1 MFDLMVDQTLTTLAN
16 SAALAVFAMVMAGLM
31 STTIVWI
38 AQGFTYAV
46 HRVERRTFDKRYGV
60 NTGGVI
66 RKERLDTEGA
76 NKSAGNH
83 CMPTPVRTMRSIL
96 KGLSP
101 DLSDFTFVDF
111 GSGMARVILVAAEFQ
126 LRRIIGVELSPELTR
141 IAKKNINSYKNQK
154 QQCFDLSALCADAT
168 EFEIPDDNCVFYFF
182 NPFGPSVM
190 KQVAENI
197 KRSHAARPR
206 KMYVILY
213 HPRNTDAIQELGI
226 FKRICPKGT
235 NTDIFEIYETE

>member
-1 MFDLMVDQTLTTLAN
+1 MLDQSVVTLSN
-16 SAALAVFAMVMAGLM
+16 SAAFAVFAMVAAGLM
-31 STTIVWI
+31 SATIVWL

-46 HRVERRTFDKRYGV
+46 HRVERRTFDRRCGV
-60 NTGGVI
+60 DTGGVV
-66 RKERLDTEGA
+66 RKDRLDIEGA
-76 NKSAGNH
+76 NKSSGNH

-101 DLSDFTFVDF
+101 DLADFTFVDF
-111 GSGMARVILVAAEFQ
+111 GSGMARAILVAAEFQ
-126 LRRIIGVELSPELTR
+126 FRRVIGVELSPELTR
-141 IAKKNINSYKNQK
+141 IAKENINSYKNQK

-168 EFEIPDDNCVFYFF
+168 EFEIPDDQCIFYFF
-182 NPFGPSVM
+182 NPFGPRVL

-213 HPRNTDAIQELGI
+213 HPRNTEIIQDLGI
-226 FKRICPKGT
+226 FKRICPKGA
-235 NTDIFEIYETE
+235 NTDIFEIYESVQ